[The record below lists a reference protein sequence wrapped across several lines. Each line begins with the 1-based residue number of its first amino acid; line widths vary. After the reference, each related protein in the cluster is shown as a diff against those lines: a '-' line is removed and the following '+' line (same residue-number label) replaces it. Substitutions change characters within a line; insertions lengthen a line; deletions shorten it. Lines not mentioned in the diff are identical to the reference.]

1 MLVATLTI
9 YRVSETVKASATGEN
24 DQLSIQQT
32 GIVNCAAALLTAA
45 WYPGAQTANPA
56 TYCYL
61 RSVRDTTLA
70 LLDGNTGKASSLAS
84 FCALGVLTKY
94 AIPAEKSIV
103 SHHRPY

>member
-1 MLVATLTI
+1 MSVATLTI

-24 DQLSIQQT
+24 NQLSIQQT

-70 LLDGNTGKASSLAS
+70 LLDGNTGKASPLA
-84 FCALGVLTKY
+84 
-94 AIPAEKSIV
+94 
-103 SHHRPY
+103 